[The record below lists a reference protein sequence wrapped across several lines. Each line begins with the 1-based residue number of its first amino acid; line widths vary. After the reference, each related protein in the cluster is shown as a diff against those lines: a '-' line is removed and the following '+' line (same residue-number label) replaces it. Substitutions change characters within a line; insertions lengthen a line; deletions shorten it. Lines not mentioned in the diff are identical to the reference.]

1 VRGSR
6 LTADEAV
13 MLVLAGLKGEEVIG
27 ELCRRYGVSQTTYYK
42 LRDAFLQG
50 GAEGGIEHRGHTSE
64 VAALK
69 DRVRQLERTL
79 GRKTLEVEILKKTD
93 EFLKRRRS

>member
-1 VRGSR
+1 
-6 LTADEAV
+6 V
-13 MLVLAGLKGEEVIG
+13 MLVLAGLKGEEAIG

-50 GAEGGIEHRGHTSE
+50 GAEGIEHRGHTSE

-69 DRVRQLERTL
+69 DRCGSWSARW
-79 GRKTLEVEILKKTD
+79 GA
-93 EFLKRRRS
+93 RRWKLRY

>member
-1 VRGSR
+1 MRGSR

-13 MLVLAGLKGEEVIG
+13 MLVLAGLKGEEGIG

-50 GAEGGIEHRGHTSE
+50 GAEGIEHRGHTSE

-79 GRKTLEVEILKKTD
+79 GRKTLEVEIPKKTD